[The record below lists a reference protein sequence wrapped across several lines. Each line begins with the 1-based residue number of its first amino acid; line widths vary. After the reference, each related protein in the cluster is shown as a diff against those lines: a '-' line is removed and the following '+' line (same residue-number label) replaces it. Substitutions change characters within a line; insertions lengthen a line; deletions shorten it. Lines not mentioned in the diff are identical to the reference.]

1 MCFFFF
7 SSRRR
12 HTRSLCDWSSDVCS
26 SDLAIPGEEPPMI
39 RLTAMLRRNPALSAE
54 DFHAHWRD
62 VHATKILSVPG
73 IGDHVVRYEQHP
85 RIADGSGS
93 WTGSEGFD
101 GVTMQWFR
109 SIDDFNRMIADPRY
123 QEIVGP
129 DERHLLDLAGGV
141 YLLTDEPRTVIG
153 D

>member
-1 MCFFFF
+1 VPP
-7 SSRRR
+7 
-12 HTRSLCDWSSDVCS
+12 T
-26 SDLAIPGEEPPMI
+26 AIPGKEPLMI

>member
-1 MCFFFF
+1 VPP
-7 SSRRR
+7 
-12 HTRSLCDWSSDVCS
+12 T
-26 SDLAIPGEEPPMI
+26 AIPAKEPLMI

-62 VHATKILSVPG
+62 VHAAKILSVPG
-73 IGDHVVRYEQHP
+73 IGDHVDRYEQHP